1 MSDTQKYLDSEVENY
16 AKRLIQNGFL
26 TQAEYD
32 DLTHI
37 PGDLNLLYFTHIP
50 GDLNLLYYLRCKYL
64 ELCYNEAKN
73 KIN

>member
-37 PGDLNLLYFTHIP
+37 PGDLNLLY
-50 GDLNLLYYLRCKYL
+50 YLRCKYL